1 MLVCFSTIDSHKF
14 METQTPEAKISV
26 EQRGH
31 ILLIGLNRP
40 AKRNAFD
47 VQMLN
52 ELADAYTK
60 LENTDE
66 IRCGVLFAHGE
77 MFTAGLDLA
86 SVAPKV
92 IEGGGVLKFDEDSI
106 DPLNL
111 SRARKKPVV
120 VAVNGKCLTIGIEL
134 ILAADICVASEN
146 ATFAQIEIKRGIF
159 PFGGATL
166 RFPERAGWG
175 NAMRWLLTGDEFDAN
190 EAYRIGLVQEIVEN
204 GKQIEKAI
212 EIAERIAKQAPLGV
226 YATIESARKLQKE
239 GFESAKKHLTPQILE
254 LFSSEDAKEGVQ
266 SFIERRE
273 GNFKGK

>member
-1 MLVCFSTIDSHKF
+1 
-14 METQTPEAKISV
+14 METQESKISV

-47 VQMLN
+47 IQMLN

-60 LENTDE
+60 LETTDE
-66 IRCGVLFAHGE
+66 LRCGVLHAHGE

-86 SVAPKV
+86 NVAPEVAKSN
-92 IEGGGVLKFDEDSI
+92 GVLKFGEDSI
-106 DPLNL
+106 DPLNIWNQ
-111 SRARKKPVV
+111 RTKPVV
-120 VAVNGKCLTIGIEL
+120 VAVSGKCLTIGIEL
-134 ILAADICVASEN
+134 ILAADIAIAAEN

-204 GKQIEKAI
+204 GKELEKAV

-226 YATIESARKLQKE
+226 YATLKSSRKIQQE
-239 GFESAKKHLTPQILE
+239 GYESAKNDLQPQIIE
-254 LFSSEDAKEGVQ
+254 LFNSEDAKEGVQ
-266 SFIERRE
+266 SFLERRD

>member
-1 MLVCFSTIDSHKF
+1 
-14 METQTPEAKISV
+14 METQKVESKITV
-26 EQRGH
+26 RQQGH

-47 VQMLN
+47 LEMLDQLALAYA
-52 ELADAYTK
+52 ELEDNA
-60 LENTDE
+60 E
-66 IRCGVLFAHGE
+66 IRCGVLFAEGE

-86 SVAPKV
+86 NVAPKV
-92 IEGGGVLKFDEDSI
+92 VENGVLKYPEGAV

-111 SRARKKPVV
+111 YGERVRTKPLIT
-120 VAVNGKCLTIGIEL
+120 AVQGKCLTIGIEL
-134 ILAADICVASEN
+134 LLASDIGIASEN

-175 NAMRWLLTGDEFDAN
+175 NAMRWLLTGDEFDAQ
-190 EAYRIGLVQEIVEN
+190 EALRIGLIQEVTEN
-204 GKQIEKAI
+204 GKQLEKAI

-226 YATIESARKLQKE
+226 RATIESARKMQAE
-239 GFESAKKHLTPQILE
+239 GFTKAKEHLTPQILA
-254 LFSSEDAKEGVQ
+254 LFESEDAKEGVQ
-266 SFIERRE
+266 SFLERRE